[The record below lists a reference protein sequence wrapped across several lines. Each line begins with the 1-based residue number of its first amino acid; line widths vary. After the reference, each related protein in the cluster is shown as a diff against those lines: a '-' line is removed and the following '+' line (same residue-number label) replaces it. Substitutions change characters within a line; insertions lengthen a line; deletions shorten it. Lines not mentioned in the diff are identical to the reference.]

1 MTIKSKI
8 YLTKN
13 PKMVSLSYNVDEKK
27 WQKSFPLFKKYIS
40 ESVIETIK
48 AVKVNLSENSEI
60 SFLLTSDKKIQK
72 LNSKYRNK
80 NLPTNVLSFPMMKK
94 INGVMLIGDIA
105 ISNEKIL
112 KESKNLKTNKYSY
125 LSKITI
131 HGVLHLLGFDHQT
144 EKEFQIMDQY
154 EKKILKK
161 LQ

>member
-1 MTIKSKI
+1 
-8 YLTKN
+8 
-13 PKMVSLSYNVDEKK
+13 MVSLSYNVDDKK
-27 WQKSFPLFKKYIS
+27 WQESFPLSKKYIS
-40 ESVIETIK
+40 KSVIETIK
-48 AVKVNLSENSEI
+48 TVKVNLSENSEI

-80 NLPTNVLSFPMMKK
+80 NLSTNVLSFPMMKK

-112 KESKNLKTNKYSY
+112 KESKNFKTNKYSY
-125 LSKITI
+125 LSKITV

-144 EKEFQIMDQY
+144 DKEFQIMNRY
-154 EKKILKK
+154 EKNILKK

>member
-1 MTIKSKI
+1 
-8 YLTKN
+8 
-13 PKMVSLSYNVDEKK
+13 MVSLSYNVDDKK

-40 ESVIETIK
+40 KSVIETIK
-48 AVKVNLSENSEI
+48 TVKVNLSENSEI

-80 NLPTNVLSFPMMKK
+80 NLSTNVLSFPMMKK

-112 KESKNLKTNKYSY
+112 KESKNFKTNKYSY
-125 LSKITI
+125 LSKIAI

-161 LQ
+161 L

>member
-1 MTIKSKI
+1 
-8 YLTKN
+8 
-13 PKMVSLSYNVDEKK
+13 MVSLSYNVDEKK

-40 ESVIETIK
+40 KSVIETIK
-48 AVKVNLSENSEI
+48 TVKINLSENSEI
-60 SFLLTSDKKIQK
+60 NFLLTSDKKIQK
-72 LNSKYRNK
+72 LNFKYRNK

-112 KESKNLKTNKYSY
+112 KESKNLKTNKYFY

-144 EKEFQIMDQY
+144 EKEFQKMDKY
-154 EKKILKK
+154 EKKIFKK
-161 LQ
+161 LW